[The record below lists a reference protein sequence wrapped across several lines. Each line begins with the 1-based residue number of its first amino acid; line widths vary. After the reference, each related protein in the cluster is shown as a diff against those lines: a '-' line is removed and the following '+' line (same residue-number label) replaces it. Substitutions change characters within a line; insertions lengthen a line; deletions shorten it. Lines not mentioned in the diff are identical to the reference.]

1 MFKHILL
8 PTDGS
13 ELSAAAIQ
21 QGIRFAKSI
30 GAKVTGLCV
39 MLLQQTFFYE
49 MEIPGEALEQ
59 ATQPWRELAETYLAA
74 IEKGAREA

>member
-1 MFKHILL
+1 
-8 PTDGS
+8 
-13 ELSAAAIQ
+13 
-21 QGIRFAKSI
+21 
-30 GAKVTGLCV
+30 
-39 MLLQQTFFYE
+39 